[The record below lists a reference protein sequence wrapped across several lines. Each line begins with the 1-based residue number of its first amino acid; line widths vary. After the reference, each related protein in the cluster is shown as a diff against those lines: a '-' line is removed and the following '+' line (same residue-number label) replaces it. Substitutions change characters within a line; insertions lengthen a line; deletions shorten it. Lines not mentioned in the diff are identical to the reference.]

1 MPSVSLTSYVKS
13 GITVEFFL
21 QHVQKEG
28 REEYLSMLERI
39 ISRWVAP
46 NWLKSKISEVRRRYN
61 LFLNFQRVFLELG
74 KEIGIEYETSSFL
87 AAIFWI

>member
-61 LFLNFQRVFLELG
+61 LFLNFRRVFHELG
-74 KEIGIEYETSSFL
+74 KEIGMEYETSSFL